1 MARQVIAAFLAL
13 LLLAGVAPAGAQ
25 SRSES
30 RPESWPTKPVK
41 LVNGYPAGGGAD
53 ILARLVAERLSN
65 AFGQQ
70 VIVENRTGATGMI
83 AAQSVAAAAPDGYTL
98 LHYTMNMG
106 STSPVMPGSKVTIDP
121 DKELM
126 PVVMIAAI
134 DNLLYV
140 NPQTPF
146 RTVKDVIDAAKAQPG
161 KLTYGS
167 SGVGGSYHLWGALF
181 TSLAGIDMLHVPFR
195 GGPPAIAET
204 IAGRIDMI
212 FGNLAEIL
220 PHIRSGGVRP
230 IAFTSVPPSP
240 VLPGLPTVVE
250 TLPGYQADNWF
261 GLGLPANAPPEI
273 AERLNSEVNK
283 MLKTPDFREKL
294 VSLGFQ
300 PLGGSSDDMK
310 TAIQRDRAK
319 WKKVID
325 ANGIRGE

>member
-1 MARQVIAAFLAL
+1 MARQVVASFLAL
-13 LLLAGVAPAGAQ
+13 LLLAGIAPASAQ
-25 SRSES
+25 SS
-30 RPESWPTKPVK
+30 PTSWPTRPVK
-41 LVNGYPAGGGAD
+41 LINGYPAGGGAD
-53 ILARLVAERLSN
+53 ILARLVAERLTQ
-65 AFGQQ
+65 ALGQQ

-83 AAQSVAAAAPDGYTL
+83 AAQSVAAAAPDGYTV

-106 STSPVMPGSKVTIDP
+106 STSPVMPGMKIAIDP

-126 PVVMIAAI
+126 PVVMIAGL

-146 RTVKDVIDAAKAQPG
+146 RTVKDVIEAAKAQPG

-195 GGPPAIAET
+195 GGPPAIAEI
-204 IAGRIDMI
+204 IAGRVDMM

-220 PHIRSGGVRP
+220 PHIRSGGVRAV
-230 IAFTSVPPSP
+230 AFTSVPPSP

-273 AERLNSEVNK
+273 ADRLNSEVNR
-283 MLKTPDFREKL
+283 MLKTPEFREKL

-300 PLGGSSDDMK
+300 PLGGSSDEMK

-325 ANGIRGE
+325 TNGIRGE

>member
-1 MARQVIAAFLAL
+1 MARQVVAAFLAFL
-13 LLLAGVAPAGAQ
+13 VLAGAAPASAQ
-25 SRSES
+25 S
-30 RPESWPTKPVK
+30 WPARPVK
-41 LVNGYPAGGGAD
+41 LINGYPAGGGAD
-53 ILARLVAERLSN
+53 ILARLVAERLTN
-65 AFGQQ
+65 ALGQQ

-83 AAQSVAAAAPDGYTL
+83 AAQSVAAAAPDGYTVL
-98 LHYTMNMG
+98 LYTMNMG
-106 STSPVMPGSKVTIDP
+106 STSPVMPGTKIAIDP
-121 DKELM
+121 DRVLM
-126 PVVMIAAI
+126 PVVMIAGL

-195 GGPPAIAET
+195 GGPPAIAEI
-204 IAGRIDMI
+204 IAGRIDMM

-220 PHIRSGGVRP
+220 PHIRSGGVRAV
-230 IAFTSVPPSP
+230 AFTSVPPSP

-261 GLGLPANAPPEI
+261 GLGLPASASREI
-273 AERLNSEVNK
+273 ADRLNSEVNR
-283 MLKTPDFREKL
+283 MLKTPEFREKL

-310 TAIQRDRAK
+310 NAIQRDRAK